1 MGLFEKQYSDEQVVA
16 AREKIAAGTSS
27 LRAAAA
33 EIGCT
38 PSTLSVRIKKAKVA
52 EADARI
58 RLGIRDRKP
67 APPRRR
73 GAESEPP
80 ASAAPEGSLAAEGD
94 PVEVL
99 RGALQA
105 TKANGQPD
113 WQIRLSAARM
123 LAALPPE
130 EPEPEPESE
139 TVVYDLPPGSS
150 PILHCAPPP
159 LFRLATTSEPPAEPL
174 PEPGLYVFQGEKGP
188 MIPLVRHAADDGDQV
203 HILSGREAA
212 ADILRAFG
220 GDPRFLDSDPQPT
233 TP

>member
-1 MGLFEKQYSDEQVVA
+1 MGLFEQQYSDEQVA
-16 AREKIAAGTSS
+16 DARRKIAAGKS
-27 LRAAAA
+27 LRAAAD
-33 EIGCT
+33 EIGCAA
-38 PSTLSVRIKKAKVA
+38 STLSVRIKKA
-52 EADARI
+52 EASESDARV
-58 RLGIRDRKP
+58 RVGIR
-67 APPRRR
+67 PPKR
-73 GAESEPP
+73 
-80 ASAAPEGSLAAEGD
+80 EGTVAAEGD

-130 EPEPEPESE
+130 EPEPEPELDSA
-139 TVVYDLPPGSS
+139 TLVYDLPPGSS

-159 LFRLATTSEPPAEPL
+159 IFARATTTEPPAAPL
-174 PEPGLYVFQGEKGP
+174 PEPGLYVFQGEEGP
-188 MIPLVRHAADDGDQV
+188 MIPLVKHDADDDVEV
-203 HILSGREAA
+203 HILRSREAA

-220 GDPRFLDSDPQPT
+220 GDPGFLDTFSADPQPN